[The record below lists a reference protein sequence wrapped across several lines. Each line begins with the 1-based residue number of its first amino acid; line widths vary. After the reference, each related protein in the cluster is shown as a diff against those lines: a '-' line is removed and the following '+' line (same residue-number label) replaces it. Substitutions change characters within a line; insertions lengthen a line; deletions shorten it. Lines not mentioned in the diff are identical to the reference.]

1 MADTLYFLYTLI
13 EELKTNEDIS
23 VEYINN
29 LSSTLEQIKKQL
41 NY

>member
-1 MADTLYFLYTLI
+1 MTDTLYFLFTLI

-29 LSSTLEQIKKQL
+29 LSSTLENIKKQL
-41 NY
+41 KY